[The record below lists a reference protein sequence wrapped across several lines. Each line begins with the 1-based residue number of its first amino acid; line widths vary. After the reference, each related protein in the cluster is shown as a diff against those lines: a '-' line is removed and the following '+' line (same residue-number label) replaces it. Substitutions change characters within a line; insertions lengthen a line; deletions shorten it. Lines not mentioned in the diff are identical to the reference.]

1 MFIRQYKT
9 KNKKT
14 GKVYIKHQLVLSYR
28 TEAGPRQRIIMN
40 LGKVKLEKSQWRRLA
55 FALEGRLSGQQAL
68 MEEPDISA
76 ATAQIMKNY
85 EFYKIQKKRKESKG
99 KFLSIALES
108 VGTTACRSLGPEL
121 VAQDTWKNLSMD
133 HILRAAGLKRQNI
146 ELAQAVITARLL
158 SPGSEAHTQR
168 WIRYGSSI
176 AELINTDLLNTKK
189 DSVYDISDILLYY
202 KDEIEKL
209 LREKEAAL
217 FPRDSTLFLYD
228 LTNTYFEGFCKGN
241 SIAKRGDSKE
251 KRSDCK
257 LVTLALL
264 VDSQGFPVFSQIYE
278 GGKSEPITL
287 LDVLDRLEKDVD
299 KTLLTISPT
308 LVMDKGIATKDN
320 IALLKKRG
328 YDYLVVERRKVQEDY
343 LEEFAKAKDTFEK
356 IIKKDNTIY
365 FKKIKTEDGARLL
378 TLSETKKEKE
388 ESMDTLKENRF
399 LEDLTNLKKSIKKG
413 NVRLK
418 EKVGRRIGR
427 IIERYPTVAKYY
439 DITLVLDKSQKEA
452 VTIKTSKKKTR
463 DDRKILTGCYVI
475 ETTHKDME
483 AEEILKS
490 YTMLTRVE
498 KAFQSLKTDLGIRP
512 IYHQKAERTRGH
524 LFISVLAYHLLN
536 SIEVNLKD
544 KGCTKKWSTIRRQLS
559 THMRTIVIMTDR
571 KGGIHHIRV
580 SSTPESSHQEIYN
593 LLDIKDPLKRIHLKL

>member
-99 KFLSIALES
+99 KFLSIDLES

-133 HILRAAGLKRQNI
+133 NILRAAGLKRQNR
-146 ELAQAVITARLL
+146 ELAKAVITARLL

-228 LTNTYFEGFCKGN
+228 LTNTYFEGVCKGN

-257 LVTLALL
+257 LITLALL
-264 VDSQGFPVFSQIYE
+264 VDSRGFPVFSQIYE

-399 LEDLTNLKKSIKKG
+399 LEDLTNLKESIKKG

-427 IIERYPTVAKYY
+427 IMERYPTVAKYY
-439 DITLVLDKSQKEA
+439 DITLVLDKSQKAA
-452 VTIKTSKKKTR
+452 VTIKTAKKKTR

-475 ETTHKDME
+475 ETTHKDMD
-483 AEEILKS
+483 AEEILKA

-559 THMRTIVIMTDR
+559 THRRTTVIMTDR

>member
-1 MFIRQYKT
+1 M
-9 KNKKT
+9 
-14 GKVYIKHQLVLSYR
+14 
-28 TEAGPRQRIIMN
+28 
-40 LGKVKLEKSQWRRLA
+40 
-55 FALEGRLSGQQAL
+55 
-68 MEEPDISA
+68 
-76 ATAQIMKNY
+76 
-85 EFYKIQKKRKESKG
+85 
-99 KFLSIALES
+99 
-108 VGTTACRSLGPEL
+108 
-121 VAQDTWKNLSMD
+121 
-133 HILRAAGLKRQNI
+133 
-146 ELAQAVITARLL
+146 
-158 SPGSEAHTQR
+158 
-168 WIRYGSSI
+168 
-176 AELINTDLLNTKK
+176 
-189 DSVYDISDILLYY
+189 
-202 KDEIEKL
+202 
-209 LREKEAAL
+209 
-217 FPRDSTLFLYD
+217 
-228 LTNTYFEGFCKGN
+228 
-241 SIAKRGDSKE
+241 
-251 KRSDCK
+251 
-257 LVTLALL
+257 
-264 VDSQGFPVFSQIYE
+264 
-278 GGKSEPITL
+278 
-287 LDVLDRLEKDVD
+287 
-299 KTLLTISPT
+299 
-308 LVMDKGIATKDN
+308 VMDKGIATKDN

-365 FKKIKTEDGARLL
+365 FKKIKTENGAKLL

-399 LEDLTNLKKSIKKG
+399 LKDITNLKKSIKKG

-427 IIERYPTVAKYY
+427 IMERYPTVAKYY
-439 DITLVLDKSQKEA
+439 DITLVLDKSQKA
-452 VTIKTSKKKTR
+452 VTIKTTKKKTR

-475 ETTHKDME
+475 ETTHKDMDP
-483 AEEILKS
+483 EEILKS

-512 IYHQKAERTRGH
+512 VYHQKAERTRGH

-559 THMRTIVIMTDR
+559 THMRTTVIMIDR

>member
-40 LGKVKLEKSQWRRLA
+40 LGKVQLEKSQWRRLA

-133 HILRAAGLKRQNI
+133 HILRTAGLKRQNI
-146 ELAQAVITARLL
+146 ELAKAVITARLL

-168 WIRYGSSI
+168 WIRYRSSI

-209 LREKEAAL
+209 LREKEATL

-228 LTNTYFEGFCKGN
+228 LTNTYFEGACKGN

-251 KRSDCK
+251 KRIDCK

-427 IIERYPTVAKYY
+427 IMERYPTVAKYY

-452 VTIKTSKKKTR
+452 VTIKTTKKKTR

-475 ETTHKDME
+475 ETTHKDMD

-559 THMRTIVIMTDR
+559 THMRTTVIMTDR